1 MLRLLG
7 LLFKLLGIRLIKAS
21 CYSIKTSWYSI
32 KASWYLTRA
41 SGYSIIKATNGK
53 EAIELIE
60 NHSPDLIIL
69 DWMMPKMSGI
79 DVCRTLRSR
88 SETKQ
93 IPIIILSARSEDSDK
108 SLGLDTGADDYISKP
123 FSPKELISRVKAL
136 LRRAR
141 PALVND
147 ILQHNDLTLSLSEMT
162 VTYKNKYVKLGPKE
176 FKLLTLLMERPG
188 HVFSRSRLLDQV
200 WGHGVYVE
208 ERTVDVHMSRLRK
221 ALKTASEDN
230 SDPIRTIRDGGYG
243 LLTNKII

>member
-1 MLRLLG
+1 MDITILIADDEPNQLELMDYNLRNAG
-7 LLFKLLGIRLIKAS
+7 F
-21 CYSIKTSWYSI
+21 
-32 KASWYLTRA
+32 
-41 SGYSIIKATNGK
+41 SIIKASNGLD
-53 EAIELIE
+53 ALELIE
-60 NHSPDLIIL
+60 NNTPDLIIL

-88 SETKQ
+88 SETKLL
-93 IPIIILSARSEDSDK
+93 PIIILSARSEDSDK

-123 FSPKELISRVKAL
+123 FSPKELLSRVKAL

-147 ILQHNDLTLSLSEMT
+147 IIQHNNLTLSLGEMK
-162 VTYKNKYVKLGPKE
+162 VTYFGNEVKLGPKE

-188 HVFSRSRLLDQV
+188 HIFSRGKLLDLV

-221 ALKTASEDN
+221 ALKTASDEN
-230 SDPIRTIRDGGYG
+230 LDPIRTVRDGGYG
-243 LLTNKII
+243 LFTNNII

>member
-1 MLRLLG
+1 M
-7 LLFKLLGIRLIKAS
+7 KTCILIADDEPNQLELMDFN
-21 CYSIKTSWYSI
+21 
-32 KASWYLTRA
+32 LTNA
-41 SGYSIIKATNGK
+41 GFSIIKASNGIH
-53 EAIELIE
+53 ALELIE

-162 VTYKNKYVKLGPKE
+162 VTYKNKNVKLGPKE

-208 ERTVDVHMSRLRK
+208 DRTVDVHMSRLRK

>member
-1 MLRLLG
+1 MNAN
-7 LLFKLLGIRLIKAS
+7 ILIADDEPNQLELMS
-21 CYSIKTSWYSI
+21 FNLSN
-32 KASWYLTRA
+32 A
-41 SGYSIIKATNGK
+41 GYSIIKATNGK

-147 ILQHNDLTLSLSEMT
+147 ILQHNDLTLSLSEMN
-162 VTYKNKYVKLGPKE
+162 VTYKNNNVKLGPKE
-176 FKLLTLLMERPG
+176 FKLLSLLMERPG
-188 HVFSRSRLLDQV
+188 HIFSREKLLDMV

-221 ALKTASEDN
+221 ALKTASDEN
-230 SDPIRTIRDGGYG
+230 LDPIRTVRDGGYG
-243 LLTNKII
+243 LFTNKII

>member
-1 MLRLLG
+1 MNAN
-7 LLFKLLGIRLIKAS
+7 ILIADDEPNQLELMS
-21 CYSIKTSWYSI
+21 FNLSN
-32 KASWYLTRA
+32 A
-41 SGYSIIKATNGK
+41 GYSIIKATNGK

-141 PALVND
+141 PALINN
-147 ILQHNDLTLSLSEMT
+147 ILEHENLVISLNEMT
-162 VTYKNKYVKLGPKE
+162 VTYFDKNVKLGPKE

-188 HVFSRSRLLDQV
+188 HIFSRGKLLDIV

-221 ALKTASEDN
+221 ALKTASDEN
-230 SDPIRTIRDGGYG
+230 LDPIRTVRDGGYG
-243 LLTNKII
+243 LFTNKII

>member
-1 MLRLLG
+1 MN
-7 LLFKLLGIRLIKAS
+7 INILIADDEPNQLELMS
-21 CYSIKTSWYSI
+21 FNLSN
-32 KASWYLTRA
+32 A
-41 SGYSIIKATNGK
+41 GYSIIKATNGK

-147 ILQHNDLTLSLSEMT
+147 ILQHTELTLSLSEMK
-162 VTYKNKYVKLGPKE
+162 VTYKNNNVKLGPKE

-188 HVFSRSRLLDQV
+188 HIFSRGKLLDIV

-221 ALKTASEDN
+221 ALKTASDEN
-230 SDPIRTIRDGGYG
+230 LDPIRTVRDGGYG
-243 LLTNKII
+243 LFTNKII

>member
-1 MLRLLG
+1 MEICILIADDEPNQLELLG
-7 LLFKLLGIRLIKAS
+7 FNLKSAGF
-21 CYSIKTSWYSI
+21 
-32 KASWYLTRA
+32 
-41 SGYSIIKATNGK
+41 SIIKASNGL
-53 EAIELIE
+53 EALELIE

-93 IPIIILSARSEDSDK
+93 TPIIILSARSEDSDK

-123 FSPKELISRVKAL
+123 FSPKELVSRVKAL

-147 ILQHNDLTLSLSEMT
+147 ILQHNDLTLSLSEMK
-162 VTYKNKYVKLGPKE
+162 VTYKNNNVKLGPKE

-188 HVFSRSRLLDQV
+188 HIFSRGKLLDLV

-221 ALKTASEDN
+221 ALKTASTEN
-230 SDPIRTIRDGGYG
+230 LDPIRTVRDGGYG
-243 LLTNKII
+243 LFTNKII

>member
-1 MLRLLG
+1 METS
-7 LLFKLLGIRLIKAS
+7 ILIADDEPNQLELMHFNLKGA
-21 CYSIKTSWYSI
+21 
-32 KASWYLTRA
+32 
-41 SGYSIIKATNGK
+41 GFSIIKASNGL
-53 EAIELIE
+53 EALELIE

-123 FSPKELISRVKAL
+123 FSPKELVSRVKAL

-147 ILQHNDLTLSLSEMT
+147 ILQHNDLTLSLSEMK
-162 VTYKNKYVKLGPKE
+162 VTYKNNNVKLGPKE

-188 HVFSRSRLLDQV
+188 HIFSREKLLDLV

-221 ALKTASEDN
+221 ALKTASIEN
-230 SDPIRTIRDGGYG
+230 LDPIRTVRDGGYG
-243 LLTNKII
+243 LFTNKII

>member
-1 MLRLLG
+1 MNAN
-7 LLFKLLGIRLIKAS
+7 ILIADDEPNQLELMDFN
-21 CYSIKTSWYSI
+21 
-32 KASWYLTRA
+32 LTNA
-41 SGYSIIKATNGK
+41 GFSIIKASNGIH
-53 EAIELIE
+53 ALELIE

-88 SETKQ
+88 PETKQ

-147 ILQHNDLTLSLSEMT
+147 ILQHNDLTLSLSEMK
-162 VTYKNKYVKLGPKE
+162 VTYKNNNVKLGPKE

-188 HVFSRSRLLDQV
+188 HIFSRGKLLDLV

-221 ALKTASEDN
+221 ALKTASDEN
-230 SDPIRTIRDGGYG
+230 LDPIRTVRDGGYG
-243 LLTNKII
+243 LFTNKII

>member
-1 MLRLLG
+1 MNAN
-7 LLFKLLGIRLIKAS
+7 ILIADDEPNQLELMS
-21 CYSIKTSWYSI
+21 FNLSN
-32 KASWYLTRA
+32 A
-41 SGYSIIKATNGK
+41 GYSIIKATNGK

-123 FSPKELISRVKAL
+123 FSPKELISRVKAF

-147 ILQHNDLTLSLSEMT
+147 ILQHNDLTLSLSEMK
-162 VTYKNKYVKLGPKE
+162 VTYKNNNVKLGPKE

-188 HVFSRSRLLDQV
+188 HIFSRGKLLDLV

-221 ALKTASEDN
+221 ALKTASDEN
-230 SDPIRTIRDGGYG
+230 LDPIRTVRDGGYG
-243 LLTNKII
+243 LFTNKII

>member
-1 MLRLLG
+1 MEITILIADDEPNQLELMDYNLRNAG
-7 LLFKLLGIRLIKAS
+7 F
-21 CYSIKTSWYSI
+21 
-32 KASWYLTRA
+32 
-41 SGYSIIKATNGK
+41 SIIKASNGL
-53 EAIELIE
+53 EALELIE

-88 SETKQ
+88 SETKLL
-93 IPIIILSARSEDSDK
+93 PIIILSARSEDSDK

-123 FSPKELISRVKAL
+123 FSPKELLSRVKAL
-136 LRRAR
+136 LRRSR

-147 ILQHNDLTLSLSEMT
+147 ILQHNNLTLSLGEME
-162 VTYKNKYVKLGPKE
+162 VTYFDKEVKLGPKE

-188 HVFSRSRLLDQV
+188 HIFSRGKLLDLV

-221 ALKTASEDN
+221 ALKTSSKDN
-230 SDPIRTIRDGGYG
+230 IDPIRTVRDGGYG
-243 LLTNKII
+243 LFTNKVI

>member
-1 MLRLLG
+1 METSV
-7 LLFKLLGIRLIKAS
+7 LIADDEPNQLELMDFNLKGA
-21 CYSIKTSWYSI
+21 
-32 KASWYLTRA
+32 
-41 SGYSIIKATNGK
+41 GFSIIKASNGL
-53 EAIELIE
+53 EALELIE

-88 SETKQ
+88 SETKLL
-93 IPIIILSARSEDSDK
+93 PIIILSARSEDSDK

-123 FSPKELISRVKAL
+123 FSPKELVSRVKAL

-147 ILQHNDLTLSLSEMT
+147 ILQHNDLTLSLSEMK
-162 VTYKNKYVKLGPKE
+162 VTYKNNNVKLGPKE

-188 HVFSRSRLLDQV
+188 HIFSRGKLLDLV

-221 ALKTASEDN
+221 ALKTASIEN
-230 SDPIRTIRDGGYG
+230 LDPIRTVRDGGYG
-243 LLTNKII
+243 LFTNKII